1 MRLCPITSP
10 LGRVKVGFS
19 CCSGLKWLTKTNF
32 VMENGEL
39 GNPFTCV
46 HNAGQGCFTRIPQ
59 AGAKPVNFVLRMNA

>member
-46 HNAGQGCFTRIPQ
+46 HNAGQG
-59 AGAKPVNFVLRMNA
+59 M